1 MKTKIVFGL
10 VAGMAMLFTACS
22 ESATDVV
29 DETIIA
35 SDEVKS
41 SEVAALLGD
50 SCDFSAQL
58 SDAEIDGLLLMR
70 EEEKFAHDVYV
81 TLYEAYG
88 IPVFNN
94 ISKSETAHTSAIL
107 HLIKGF
113 GLTDPYIDGVG
124 NYSNTAF
131 ADLYTQ
137 LTEQGNASLAEALKV
152 GAFIEEYDIADLE
165 ELIESTENV
174 TIKRVYGNLLRGS
187 TFHLKAFTAVL
198 NSMGESYTPTVIS
211 QEEYDEILGGNLDE
225 EGDDDD
231 GDSSGTF
238 VPGTGN
244 CDGTGP
250 NA

>member
-10 VAGMAMLFTACS
+10 VAGLAMLFSACS

-29 DETIIA
+29 DETLIA

-50 SCDFSAQL
+50 SCDFSAEL
-58 SDAEIDGLLLMR
+58 SDAEIEGLLLMR

-81 TLYEAYG
+81 TFYEAYG

-94 ISKSETAHTSAIL
+94 ISKSESAHTSAIK
-107 HLIKGF
+107 HVIDGF
-113 GLTDPYIDGVG
+113 GLEDPYVDGIG
-124 NYSNTAF
+124 NYSNAAF
-131 ADLYTQ
+131 TDLYAQ
-137 LTEQGNASLAEALKV
+137 LTEQGSAGLVEALKV

-165 ELIESTENV
+165 ELIDSTKNE

-198 NSMGESYTPTVIS
+198 NNMGESYTPTVIS
-211 QEEYDEILGGNLDE
+211 QEEYDEILN
-225 EGDDDD
+225 
-231 GDSSGTF
+231 GDSDDEGEDDSTGTS
-238 VPGTGN
+238 VPGTGV

>member
-10 VAGMAMLFTACS
+10 MAGLAMLFNACS

-29 DETIIA
+29 DEEILA
-35 SDEVKS
+35 SEEVKS

-50 SCDFSAQL
+50 SCDFSAEL
-58 SDAEIDGLLLMR
+58 SDAEIEGLLLMR

-81 TLYEAYG
+81 TFYEAYG

-94 ISKSETAHTSAIL
+94 ISKSETAHTSAML
-107 HLIKGF
+107 HVIEGF
-113 GLTDPYIDGVG
+113 GLEDPYLEGVG
-124 NYSNTAF
+124 NYSNPAF
-131 ADLYTQ
+131 TELFAQ
-137 LTEQGNASLAEALKV
+137 LTEQGSAGLVEALKV

-165 ELIESTENV
+165 ELIESTENA

-187 TFHLKAFTAVL
+187 TFHMKAFTAVL

-211 QEEYDEILGGNLDE
+211 QEEYDEILEGNSDDE
-225 EGDDDD
+225 ADVDD
-231 GDSSGTF
+231 GDSNGTF
-238 VPGTGN
+238 VPGTGE